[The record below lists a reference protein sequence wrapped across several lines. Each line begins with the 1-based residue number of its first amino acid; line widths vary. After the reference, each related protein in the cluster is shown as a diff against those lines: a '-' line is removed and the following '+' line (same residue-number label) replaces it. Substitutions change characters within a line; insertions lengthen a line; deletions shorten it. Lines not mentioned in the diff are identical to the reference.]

1 MDNRTLGEVNYLAVG
16 FVIVQLIFC
25 AICASSI
32 STLMAEE
39 KVNVDDYV
47 DKFSIDIKNIDAL
60 QDGLT
65 DAQVGTIQRSFLNV
79 VQRNAFQIN
88 LGSNDAEVREGS
100 VVRRYFKNQ
109 DLNYISA
116 ILDIPSLRQSYWL
129 FYEYSKNPK
138 NQFLSPN
145 DSAVILCINNQKD
158 IIYEGFECNN
168 MYNPKTYN
176 AIVAKYIKF
185 FDFSDFLASVD
196 ETTYDAINIYAVSND
211 VSDGDKERYK
221 EIVKSAIESLG
232 ISPDIFR
239 YNLF

>member
-88 LGSNDAEVREGS
+88 LGSN
-100 VVRRYFKNQ
+100 
-109 DLNYISA
+109 
-116 ILDIPSLRQSYWL
+116 
-129 FYEYSKNPK
+129 
-138 NQFLSPN
+138 
-145 DSAVILCINNQKD
+145 
-158 IIYEGFECNN
+158 
-168 MYNPKTYN
+168 
-176 AIVAKYIKF
+176 
-185 FDFSDFLASVD
+185 
-196 ETTYDAINIYAVSND
+196 
-211 VSDGDKERYK
+211 
-221 EIVKSAIESLG
+221 EIGRAHV
-232 ISPDIFR
+232 
-239 YNLF
+239 